1 MREELPV
8 ILKLCSI
15 LASNLGSLTHPMLTK
30 SASLK
35 VEAGTGIFLKFLR
48 VLQGAATFEDEWLR
62 AHQTSV
68 CAGITCGSCE
78 AWSSDSVRWRVR
90 AAVV

>member
-1 MREELPV
+1 
-8 ILKLCSI
+8 
-15 LASNLGSLTHPMLTK
+15 MLTK

-68 CAGITCGSCE
+68 CAGIACGSCE
-78 AWSSDSVRWRVR
+78 AWCSDSVRWRVR
-90 AAVV
+90 AAIVEESDSPMARKGSLEEDEFRLG